1 MVAFVQVAAV
11 WHQLAVKVMEF
22 IAPGEEVSIPDKDL
36 PRVEELQFRTL
47 SDQKGTSLSDCT
59 QSANKLKLFN

>member
-1 MVAFVQVAAV
+1 
-11 WHQLAVKVMEF
+11 MEL

-47 SDQKGTSLSDCT
+47 SDQKGTSLSDRT
-59 QSANKLKLFN
+59 QSANKLKLSN

>member
-1 MVAFVQVAAV
+1 M
-11 WHQLAVKVMEF
+11 KVMEF
-22 IAPGEEVSIPDKDL
+22 IALGEEVSIPDKDL

-47 SDQKGTSLSDCT
+47 SDQKGTSLSDCI